1 MSNNRPVFQR
11 CRYGVV
17 ILAVLVLLQMLLPLP
32 VFAQE
37 QKGSLRLN
45 CHVSID
51 NRKIPLAGDTYAIVK
66 VADVDVQT
74 GNLPQLHY
82 ETEKDF
88 AQFSYNWADLADE
101 ERREAAQTLADYAE
115 KNSGLLTKVETTDA
129 NGTLMFSPLEA
140 GMYLVVRTQVALAN
154 RACIIDPFLVS
165 IPTIVNGNLE
175 YDLTSVPKVEYQ
187 SITIRPSNVTIYMG
201 GNDGYDAVDGE
212 DTNSLPKPMFEID
225 APDGVDVEELTILY
239 HEDPSSTDSPEK
251 LLEWKPVFIGNDE
264 EGKPCYRLDRTD
276 GTNENFH
283 IQYYVGNTPIYGD
296 YFQPRLEHELY
307 KLYKTQIPLNDD
319 ELLVAYVTDVDGT
332 VFYPINR
339 GMAELTVRAVERESI
354 VGNTT
359 NPVTRVFSQNEAIP
373 EAPSKVGIVAV
384 PDGTTYTLNNT
395 NIRLEDLHG
404 SDTDMRVGLLFDDI
418 INDVFDRQAEL
429 EKQADLRMPA
439 LEPGAVRHFQ
449 SQYLDL
455 VDMNNGNAW
464 VKASKDVEVYW
475 GYPEGTDQNTDFTL
489 WHFGGLHR
497 DGTDDPSESGYDLED
512 IQAVEPEKM
521 SIENTPQG
529 IRFTVH
535 PGGFS
540 PFVLVWEERPEDTI
554 PPDSPS
560 ENPPES
566 EPEKPIAEDEEDGNP
581 IRIPFLPQTGD
592 NTPIGLLIVVLIVS
606 ASGFVAVSLYRKKH
620 KD

>member
-1 MSNNRPVFQR
+1 MSNNRPVFKR

-17 ILAVLVLLQMLLPLP
+17 LLAVLVLFQMLLPLP

-66 VADVDVQT
+66 VADADVQT
-74 GNLPQLHY
+74 GSSPQLHY

-88 AQFSYNWADLADE
+88 AQFSYNWAELADE

-225 APDGVDVEELTILY
+225 APDGVDVEQLTILY

-319 ELLVAYVTDVDGT
+319 ELLVAYVTDGDGT

-359 NPVTRVFSQNEAIP
+359 NPVTRAFSQNEAIP
-373 EAPSKVGIVAV
+373 EVPSKVGIVAV

-404 SDTDMRVGLLFDDI
+404 YDTDMRVGLLFDNV

-592 NTPIGLLIVVLIVS
+592 NTPIGLLVVMLIVS